1 MRGHSHH
8 QGAKGELNIHTGGE
22 AREEEEEEEEEG
34 GGMPMNDLTVANKEI
49 ICECKIQYNW
59 PVCLG

>member
-22 AREEEEEEEEEG
+22 AQGEEVEEEGG

-49 ICECKIQYNW
+49 ICECKIQ
-59 PVCLG
+59 